1 MIQSP
6 GHAVARYLKTIR
18 LFFSSEA
25 RSQAIG
31 WFALLL
37 CLLLTVNALQR
48 REQLRRPRLHDGH
61 LGSPARA
68 NS

>member
-25 RSQAIG
+25 RSKAIG

-37 CLLLTVNALQR
+37 CLLLTRQR
-48 REQLRRPRLHDGH
+48 
-61 LGSPARA
+61 A
-68 NS
+68 